1 MMATQSE
8 LKALSARALQITEPP
23 AYESKSDVLVTGEA
37 LHEPVYWKGRQ
48 WAVTSYG
55 IEARDGKYVIEG
67 RRVWEN
73 NDGHGWV
80 EHMEEKTWVDLP
92 DFVEALR
99 LARARW
105 SGSGLAES

>member
-1 MMATQSE
+1 MATKSE
-8 LKALSARALQITEPP
+8 LKALSARSLQIEEPP
-23 AYESKSDVLVTGEA
+23 AYESKTEVIVTGDP
-37 LHEPVYWKGRQ
+37 LHQPVYWKGRQ

-67 RRVWEN
+67 RRVWED

-99 LARARW
+99 LARGRW
-105 SGSGLAES
+105 SRSGLAES